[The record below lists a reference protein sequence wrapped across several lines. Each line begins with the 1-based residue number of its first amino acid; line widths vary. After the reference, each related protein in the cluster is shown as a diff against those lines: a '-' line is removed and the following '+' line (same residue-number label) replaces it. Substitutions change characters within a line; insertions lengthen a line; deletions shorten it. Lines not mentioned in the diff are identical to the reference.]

1 MKGIE
6 DKELKFLAQY
16 TEGHYA
22 TNTQLTSHLVL
33 NFLAPAASTLTL
45 AAVPSPKLCHNLNLV
60 RRRAAKLFLAQGFCM
75 ANLGTLYTVSA
86 PSGAGK
92 TSLVSAL
99 VKSNPEVC
107 VSVSHTTRAMR
118 PGEIDGV
125 NYHFVDH
132 STFEQMLQQNAF
144 LEHARVFSNL
154 YGTSQQ
160 WVLDTLAQGI
170 DVILEIDWQGAQQV
184 RKLMPETVSLFI
196 LPPSLACLRQ
206 RLTGRGQDDVSVI
219 EARMSEAISEI
230 SHYAE
235 ADYLIIN
242 DDFTTA
248 LAQFQAL
255 ITSQHLRLSH
265 QTKRYQALLSALL
278 A

>member
-1 MKGIE
+1 M
-6 DKELKFLAQY
+6 
-16 TEGHYA
+16 
-22 TNTQLTSHLVL
+22 S
-33 NFLAPAASTLTL
+33 
-45 AAVPSPKLCHNLNLV
+45 
-60 RRRAAKLFLAQGFCM
+60 M
-75 ANLGTLYTVSA
+75 GTLFTVSA

-118 PGEIDGV
+118 PGEVDGV
-125 NYHFVDH
+125 NYHFVSRDI
-132 STFEQMLQQNAF
+132 FEDMLKAGDF
-144 LEHARVFSNL
+144 LEHAQVFGNL
-154 YGTSQQ
+154 YGTSQK
-160 WVLDTLAQGI
+160 WVMETLQQGI

-184 RKLMPETVSLFI
+184 RRLIPETVSLFI

-206 RLTGRGQDDVSVI
+206 RLTSRGQDDDSVI
-219 EARMSEAISEI
+219 NGRMAEAISEM

-242 DDFTTA
+242 DDFTVA

-255 ITSQHLRLSH
+255 ITCQHLRLER
-265 QTKRYQALLSALL
+265 QAKRYQSLLSELL
-278 A
+278 N

>member
-1 MKGIE
+1 
-6 DKELKFLAQY
+6 
-16 TEGHYA
+16 
-22 TNTQLTSHLVL
+22 
-33 NFLAPAASTLTL
+33 
-45 AAVPSPKLCHNLNLV
+45 
-60 RRRAAKLFLAQGFCM
+60 M

-107 VSVSHTTRAMR
+107 VSISHTTRAMR
-118 PGEIDGV
+118 PGEVDGV

-132 STFEQMLQQNAF
+132 ETFERMLEAGEF

-154 YGTSQQ
+154 YGTSQK
-160 WVLDTLAQGI
+160 WVVDTLNQGI
-170 DVILEIDWQGAQQV
+170 DVILEIDWQGAEQV
-184 RKLMPETVSLFI
+184 RKIMPDTVSLFI

-206 RLTGRGQDDVSVI
+206 RLTGRGQDDDSVI
-219 EARMSEAISEI
+219 EARMSEAISEM
-230 SHYAE
+230 SHYVE

-242 DDFTTA
+242 DDFTVA

-255 ITSQHLRLSH
+255 ITSQHIRQSR
-265 QTKRYQALLSALL
+265 QVERYGDLLKSLL

>member
-1 MKGIE
+1 
-6 DKELKFLAQY
+6 
-16 TEGHYA
+16 
-22 TNTQLTSHLVL
+22 
-33 NFLAPAASTLTL
+33 
-45 AAVPSPKLCHNLNLV
+45 
-60 RRRAAKLFLAQGFCM
+60 M
-75 ANLGTLYTVSA
+75 ANIGTLYTVSA

-107 VSVSHTTRAMR
+107 VSVSHTTRPMR
-118 PGEIDGV
+118 PGEVDGV
-125 NYHFVDH
+125 NYHFIDH
-132 STFEQMLQQNAF
+132 ATFERMLEASAF
-144 LEHARVFSNL
+144 LESARVFNNL

-160 WVLDTLAQGI
+160 WVTETLQQGV

-184 RKLMPETVSLFI
+184 RKLMPNTVSLFI

-206 RLTGRGQDDVSVI
+206 RLTGRGQDDTSVI
-219 EARMSEAISEI
+219 EARMAEAISEM
-230 SHYAE
+230 SHYCE
-235 ADYLIIN
+235 ADYLIVN

-255 ITSQHLRLSH
+255 ITSQHLRLAH
-265 QTKRYQALLSALL
+265 QVGRHAGLIQELL

>member
-1 MKGIE
+1 M
-6 DKELKFLAQY
+6 
-16 TEGHYA
+16 
-22 TNTQLTSHLVL
+22 S
-33 NFLAPAASTLTL
+33 S
-45 AAVPSPKLCHNLNLV
+45 
-60 RRRAAKLFLAQGFCM
+60 R
-75 ANLGTLYTVSA
+75 GTLYTVSA

-92 TSLVSAL
+92 TSLVAAL

-107 VSVSHTTRAMR
+107 VSVSHTTRPMR
-118 PGEIDGV
+118 PGEQEGV

-132 STFEQMLQQNAF
+132 ATFQQMLEAGAF
-144 LEHARVFSNL
+144 LEHAQVFNNF

-160 WVLDTLAQGI
+160 WVVDTLQAGI
-170 DVILEIDWQGAQQV
+170 DVILEIDWQGAAQV
-184 RKLMPETVSLFI
+184 RRLMPDTVSLFI

-206 RLTGRGQDDVSVI
+206 RLTGRGTDAPAVI
-219 EARMSEAISEI
+219 EARMNEAINEI
-230 SHYAE
+230 SHYVE

-255 ITSQHLRLSH
+255 ITSQHLTRARQIEKH
-265 QTKRYQALLSALL
+265 GALLQELL

>member
-1 MKGIE
+1 
-6 DKELKFLAQY
+6 
-16 TEGHYA
+16 
-22 TNTQLTSHLVL
+22 
-33 NFLAPAASTLTL
+33 
-45 AAVPSPKLCHNLNLV
+45 
-60 RRRAAKLFLAQGFCM
+60 M

-107 VSVSHTTRAMR
+107 VSVSHTTRPMR
-118 PGEIDGV
+118 PGEINGI
-125 NYHFVDH
+125 NYHFIDH
-132 STFEQMLQQNAF
+132 VTFEKMLAEDAF

-154 YGTSQQ
+154 YGTSQK
-160 WVLDTLAQGI
+160 WVEDTLRQGI

-184 RKLMPETVSLFI
+184 RKLMPNTVSLFI

-206 RLTGRGQDDVSVI
+206 RLTGRGQDAEAVI
-219 EARMSEAISEI
+219 DARMAEALSEM
-230 SHYAE
+230 SHYVE

-255 ITSQHLRLSH
+255 ITSQHLRLARQVQKYTSLI
-265 QTKRYQALLSALL
+265 QELL

>member
-1 MKGIE
+1 
-6 DKELKFLAQY
+6 
-16 TEGHYA
+16 
-22 TNTQLTSHLVL
+22 
-33 NFLAPAASTLTL
+33 
-45 AAVPSPKLCHNLNLV
+45 
-60 RRRAAKLFLAQGFCM
+60 M

-107 VSVSHTTRAMR
+107 VSVSHTTRPMR
-118 PGEIDGV
+118 PGEVNGV

-132 STFEQMLQQNAF
+132 PTFEKMLEAGEF
-144 LEHARVFSNL
+144 LEHAQVFKNL

-160 WVLDTLAQGI
+160 WVIDTLQQGI

-184 RKLMPETVSLFI
+184 RKLMPDTVSLFI

-206 RLTGRGQDDVSVI
+206 RLTGRGQDNDAVI
-219 EARMSEAISEI
+219 EARMSEAINEM
-230 SHYAE
+230 SHYVE

-242 DDFTTA
+242 DDFTVA

-255 ITSQHLRLSH
+255 ITSQHLRLS
-265 QTKRYQALLSALL
+265 RQAERHSDLLKSLL

>member
-1 MKGIE
+1 M
-6 DKELKFLAQY
+6 
-16 TEGHYA
+16 
-22 TNTQLTSHLVL
+22 
-33 NFLAPAASTLTL
+33 AS
-45 AAVPSPKLCHNLNLV
+45 
-60 RRRAAKLFLAQGFCM
+60 F
-75 ANLGTLYTVSA
+75 GTLYTVSA

-107 VSVSHTTRAMR
+107 VSISHTTRPKR
-118 PGEIDGV
+118 PGEVDGV

-132 STFEQMLQQNAF
+132 ATFENMLEQGAF
-144 LEHARVFSNL
+144 LESARVFNNL

-160 WVLDTLAQGI
+160 WVEDTLKQGI

-184 RKLMPETVSLFI
+184 RKLLPETISLFI

-206 RLTGRGQDDVSVI
+206 RLTGRGQDDQGVI
-219 EARMSEAISEI
+219 DLRMSEAISEM
-230 SHYAE
+230 SHYVE
-235 ADYLIIN
+235 ADYLIVN

-255 ITSQHLRLSH
+255 ITSQHLRLARQVERH
-265 QTKRYQALLSALL
+265 GPLLQELL

>member
-1 MKGIE
+1 MASKGIS
-6 DKELKFLAQY
+6 K
-16 TEGHYA
+16 
-22 TNTQLTSHLVL
+22 
-33 NFLAPAASTLTL
+33 
-45 AAVPSPKLCHNLNLV
+45 
-60 RRRAAKLFLAQGFCM
+60 
-75 ANLGTLYTVSA
+75 GTLYTVSA

-99 VKSNPEVC
+99 VKSNPEIC

-118 PGEIDGV
+118 PGEVNGV
-125 NYHFVDH
+125 NYHFIDH
-132 STFEQMLQQNAF
+132 ETFENMLEQSAF
-144 LEHARVFSNL
+144 LESARVFNNF

-160 WVLDTLAQGI
+160 WVIDTLNQGI

-184 RKLMPETVSLFI
+184 RKLMQETVSVFI

-206 RLTGRGQDDVSVI
+206 RLTARGQDDSSVI
-219 EARMSEAISEI
+219 ELRMSEAISEM
-230 SHYAE
+230 SHYIE
-235 ADYLIIN
+235 ADYLIVN

-255 ITSQHLRLSH
+255 ISSQHLRLARQVERHISLI
-265 QTKRYQALLSALL
+265 QDLL

>member
-1 MKGIE
+1 
-6 DKELKFLAQY
+6 
-16 TEGHYA
+16 
-22 TNTQLTSHLVL
+22 
-33 NFLAPAASTLTL
+33 
-45 AAVPSPKLCHNLNLV
+45 
-60 RRRAAKLFLAQGFCM
+60 M
-75 ANLGTLYTVSA
+75 ANFGTLYTVSA

-107 VSVSHTTRAMR
+107 VSISHTTRPMR
-118 PGEIDGV
+118 PGEVNGV
-125 NYHFVDH
+125 NYHFIDH
-132 STFEQMLQQNAF
+132 ATFEAMLERGEF
-144 LEHARVFSNL
+144 LESARVFSNM
-154 YGTSQQ
+154 YGTSQT
-160 WVLDTLAQGI
+160 WVMDTLVQGL

-206 RLTGRGQDDVSVI
+206 RLTGRGQDDSSVI
-219 EARMSEAISEI
+219 DARMSEAMSEM
-230 SHYAE
+230 SHYVE

-255 ITSQHLRLSH
+255 ITAQHIRREAQIARHERLL
-265 QTKRYQALLSALL
+265 QDLL
-278 A
+278 AGL